1 MRVLEPTPLTVP
13 LSWIYGVGSDL
24 YHGAYDVGIRKPI
37 DLGVPVLS
45 VGNLVVGGTGKTPTV
60 LALAQTLVSHGLTP
74 AILTRGYKGSRT
86 GLLRDGRWESDEIAG
101 RDAGDE
107 ALELSRSLPG
117 VTLGVGKHRADMG
130 RNILDRQRVDVFLLD
145 DGFQHRRL
153 ARQANVLLLDGEKP
167 FGNKLLLPAGPLRE
181 PPSAM
186 RRATAILLTGGDVPE
201 STYHRLRAFQGRI
214 WATHLE
220 LHHFETLSGDMRP
233 APEPQRQVMAV
244 GGLARPSRFHEFCQK
259 QGLNVI
265 GLKRFPDHHPY
276 TEADVRELESMAPGV
291 LLLTTG
297 KDAVRL
303 APFVTQPDN
312 WCVAV
317 VRMSIE
323 GGWDA
328 FIAHALPGILTQ
340 KKGAAEGPLLE
351 RDASNV

>member
-1 MRVLEPTPLTVP
+1 
-13 LSWIYGVGSDL
+13 
-24 YHGAYDVGIRKPI
+24 
-37 DLGVPVLS
+37 
-45 VGNLVVGGTGKTPTV
+45 
-60 LALAQTLVSHGLTP
+60 
-74 AILTRGYKGSRT
+74 
-86 GLLRDGRWESDEIAG
+86 
-101 RDAGDE
+101 
-107 ALELSRSLPG
+107 
-117 VTLGVGKHRADMG
+117 
-130 RNILDRQRVDVFLLD
+130 
-145 DGFQHRRL
+145 
-153 ARQANVLLLDGEKP
+153 
-167 FGNKLLLPAGPLRE
+167 
-181 PPSAM
+181 
-186 RRATAILLTGGDVPE
+186 
-201 STYHRLRAFQGRI
+201 
-214 WATHLE
+214 
-220 LHHFETLSGDMRP
+220 
-233 APEPQRQVMAV
+233 
-244 GGLARPSRFHEFCQK
+244 
-259 QGLNVI
+259 VI